1 LCLDALIMDEGSARW
16 RALGLLSLAELL
28 ALSLWFSASA
38 VLPALSRE
46 WDLGDGGRAG
56 LTIAVQAGFIVGT
69 LAAALTNL
77 PDILPAR
84 TLMMWGALA
93 GAVANAVLA
102 LWVEHLTPALVLR
115 FLTGVC
121 LAGTYPPAMKIAAT
135 WFREGRGLAIGL
147 LVAALTVGS
156 AAPHLIRGLTELP
169 WRHTLLAASL
179 AAGLG
184 ALAVTLV
191 TEGPHRFPSA
201 RFDLRMAIAVLRERG
216 PRLACFGYFGHMWE
230 LYAMWAWLGAFLAAS
245 LEAHGG
251 GSYAGLNPSA
261 ATFVC
266 AGLAGGAG
274 AWAGGAL
281 ADRWGRTTLTMGAMA
296 LSGLCAV
303 LIGLTFG
310 GPPLLT
316 LLVAVVWGVTVIA
329 DSAQFS
335 TAVTELAPAGY
346 VGTAL
351 TTQTCLGFALTMVSI
366 WLIPPVVAW
375 AGWRWA
381 FALLAAGPA
390 LGVVAMARLRAMP
403 QARLMAGGRR

>member
-1 LCLDALIMDEGSARW
+1 MSAAPGRW

-46 WDLGDGGRAG
+46 WSLGDAGRAG

-77 PDILPAR
+77 PDVVPPRA
-84 TLMMWGALA
+84 LMMWGALA
-93 GAVANAVLA
+93 GAVTNAALA
-102 LWVEHLTPALVLR
+102 LGTEHLVPALVLR

-156 AAPHLIRGLTELP
+156 ATPHLIRGLTDLP
-169 WRHTLLAASL
+169 WRHTLLAASAL
-179 AAGLG
+179 AAAG

-191 TEGPHRFPSA
+191 AEGPYRFPPA
-201 RFDLRMAIAVLRERG
+201 RFDLRMATGVLRERG
-216 PRLACFGYFGHMWE
+216 PRLACLGYFGHMWE
-230 LYAMWAWLGAFLAAS
+230 LYAMWTWLGVFLAAS
-245 LEAHGG
+245 LDARGG
-251 GSYAGLNPSA
+251 GTFAGLNASA
-261 ATFVC
+261 ATFACV
-266 AGLAGGAG
+266 GLAGGLG
-274 AWAGGAL
+274 AYAGGAL
-281 ADRWGRTTLTMGAMA
+281 ADRWGRTALTMAAMA

-303 LIGLTFG
+303 LIGFTFA
-310 GPPLLT
+310 GPPLAT
-316 LLVAVVWGVTVIA
+316 LLVALVWGTTVVA

-335 TAVTELAPAGY
+335 TAVTELAPAAY

-351 TTQTCLGFALTMVSI
+351 TTQTCLGFALTMASI
-366 WLIPPVVAW
+366 WLVPPAVGLV
-375 AGWRWA
+375 GWRWA
-381 FALLAAGPA
+381 FAMLGIGPA
-390 LGVVAMARLRAMP
+390 LGVLAMGRLRALP
-403 QARLMAGGRR
+403 EAASMAGGRR

>member
-1 LCLDALIMDEGSARW
+1 MDGGSSRW
-16 RALGLLSLAELL
+16 RALALLSLAELL

-46 WDLGDGGRAG
+46 WALGDAGRAG

-77 PDILPAR
+77 PDVLPPRA
-84 TLMMWGALA
+84 LMMWGALA
-93 GAVANAVLA
+93 GALVNAVLA
-102 LWVEHLTPALVLR
+102 LWVQHLVPALALR

-156 AAPHLIRGLTELP
+156 ASPHLIRGLTELP
-169 WRHTLLAASL
+169 WRQTLLAASL
-179 AAGLG
+179 LA
-184 ALAVTLV
+184 ALAALVVALV
-191 TEGPHRFPSA
+191 TEGPHRFPPA
-201 RFDLRMAIAVLRERG
+201 RFDLHMATAVLRERSA
-216 PRLACFGYFGHMWE
+216 RLACYGYFGHMWE
-230 LYAMWAWLGAFLAAS
+230 LYAMWTWLAAFLAAS
-245 LEAHGG
+245 LEARGG
-251 GSYAGLNPSA
+251 GSYGGLNASV

-266 AGLAGGAG
+266 VGLAGGAG
-274 AWAGGAL
+274 AYAGGAL
-281 ADRWGRTTLTMGAMA
+281 ADRWGRTTLTMLAMA
-296 LSGLCAV
+296 LSGLCALLV
-303 LIGLTFG
+303 GLTFA

-316 LLVAVVWGVTVIA
+316 LLVAIVWGVTVIA

-335 TAVTELAPAGY
+335 TAVTELAPAAY

-366 WLIPPVVAW
+366 WLIPPVVGVL
-375 AGWRWA
+375 GWRWA
-381 FALLAAGPA
+381 FALLAVGPA
-390 LGVVAMARLRAMP
+390 LGVLAMARLRTLPEAS
-403 QARLMAGGRR
+403 RMAAGRR

>member
-1 LCLDALIMDEGSARW
+1 MDGGSARW

-46 WDLGDGGRAG
+46 WALGDGGRAG

-77 PDILPAR
+77 PDVLPAR
-84 TLMMWGALA
+84 ALMMWGALA
-93 GAVANAVLA
+93 GAVTNAVLA
-102 LWVEHLTPALVLR
+102 LWVEHLPPALVLR

-121 LAGTYPPAMKIAAT
+121 LAGTYPPAMKIVAT

-156 AAPHLIRGLTELP
+156 AAPHLIRGLTDLP
-169 WRHTLLAASL
+169 WRHTLLAGSL
-179 AAGLG
+179 AAVLG

-191 TEGPHRFPSA
+191 TEGPHRFPPA
-201 RFDLRMAIAVLRERG
+201 RFDLRMATAVLRERG

-230 LYAMWAWLGAFLAAS
+230 LYAMWAWLATFLAAS
-245 LEAHGG
+245 LEARGGGG
-251 GSYAGLNPSA
+251 GSYAGLNASA

-266 AGLAGGAG
+266 AGLAGGVG

-281 ADRWGRTTLTMGAMA
+281 ADRWGRTMLTMAAMA

-335 TAVTELAPAGY
+335 TAVTELAPAAY

-366 WLIPPVVAW
+366 WLIPLVVGW

-381 FALLAAGPA
+381 FAMLAMGPA
-390 LGVVAMARLRAMP
+390 LGVFAMARLRALP
-403 QARLMAGGRR
+403 EARLMAGGRR

>member
-1 LCLDALIMDEGSARW
+1 MCLDAQIMDEGSARW

-84 TLMMWGALA
+84 TLVMWGALA

-135 WFREGRGLAIGL
+135 WFREGRGLAIGI

-184 ALAVTLV
+184 ALAITLV

-266 AGLAGGAG
+266 VGLAGGVG
-274 AWAGGAL
+274 AWASGAL

>member
-1 LCLDALIMDEGSARW
+1 MNDPAARW

-46 WDLGDGGRAG
+46 WGLGDGGRAG

-69 LAAALTNL
+69 LAAALGNL
-77 PDILPAR
+77 PDVLPPRA
-84 TLMMWGALA
+84 LVLWGALA
-93 GAVANAVLA
+93 GAVVNAVLA
-102 LWVEHLTPALVLR
+102 LWVEQLGPALVLR

-156 AAPHLIRGLTELP
+156 AAPHLIRGVTELP

-179 AAGLG
+179 LAVLGGLT
-184 ALAVTLV
+184 VTLV
-191 TEGPHRFPSA
+191 GEGPYRFPPA
-201 RFDLRMAIAVLRERG
+201 RFDLRMATAVLRERG
-216 PRLACFGYFGHMWE
+216 ARLACFGYFGHMWE
-230 LYAMWAWLGAFLAAS
+230 LYAMWAWLAAFLAAS
-245 LEAHGG
+245 LEARGG
-251 GSYAGLNPSA
+251 GSYAGLNASA

-266 AGLAGGAG
+266 AGLAGGFG
-274 AWAGGAL
+274 AYAGGAL
-281 ADRWGRTTLTMGAMA
+281 ADRWGRTALTMAAMA
-296 LSGLCAV
+296 LSGLCAI

-310 GPPLLT
+310 GPPLIT
-316 LLVAVVWGVTVIA
+316 LLVAIVWGITIIA

-335 TAVTELAPAGY
+335 TAVTELAPAAY

-366 WLIPPVVAW
+366 WLIPPVVALV
-375 AGWRWA
+375 GWRWA
-381 FALLAAGPA
+381 FAMLAVGPA
-390 LGVVAMARLRAMP
+390 LGVLSMARLRRLP
-403 QARLMAGGRR
+403 EARQMAGGRR